1 MKINTKNILQNKFV
15 LYLVFFLSL
24 VTVFG
29 YITTS
34 NFQAV
39 LLFVLISLLTNY
51 FSKNMIVILGAAI
64 IGTNLVTLMNGSFIL
79 NNSNNV
85 VEGFNRGMK
94 MSEGDNPEEDNK
106 DADEDADEGD
116 TEQEKF
122 TNQELTPAVIDNI
135 PNIDNLTNL
144 LSKSD
149 KGKKTEKAYD
159 MLENAMNN
167 DNIKG
172 LAGETKNLLGKQVE
186 LMNQMKQIT
195 PILQQTMGLVNNLD
209 LGALTNIAKKV
220 TDIMP
225 DNLESLISQSN
236 ELSQ

>member
-24 VTVFG
+24 VSVFG

-85 VEGFNRGMK
+85 VEGFKEGMK
-94 MSEGDNPEEDNK
+94 RKEDSEDDEEDTSVK
-106 DADEDADEGD
+106 HASE
-116 TEQEKF
+116 EQEKF

-159 MLENAMNN
+159 MLESAMNN

-172 LAGETKNLLGKQVE
+172 LASETKNLLGKQVE

-220 TDIMP
+220 TDVMP
-225 DNLESLISQSN
+225 DNLESLISKSN

>member
-64 IGTNLVTLMNGSFIL
+64 IGTNLVTLINGSFIL

-85 VEGFNRGMK
+85 VEGFK
-94 MSEGDNPEEDNK
+94 EGNNPTDGDG
-106 DADEDADEGD
+106 DADDATPVNKKEEFA
-116 TEQEKF
+116 TQ
-122 TNQELTPAVIDNI
+122 QLTPADIDNI

-144 LSKSD
+144 LTKTD

-159 MLENAMNN
+159 MLESAMNN

-172 LAGETKNLLGKQVE
+172 LAGETKNLLGKQAE

>member
-24 VTVFG
+24 VSVFG

-85 VEGFNRGMK
+85 VEGFKEGMK
-94 MSEGDNPEEDNK
+94 TESGEDDEEDATN
-106 DADEDADEGD
+106 EGKEEFA
-116 TEQEKF
+116 TQ
-122 TNQELTPAVIDNI
+122 QLTPAVIDNI

-159 MLENAMNN
+159 MLESAMNN

-172 LAGETKNLLGKQVE
+172 LAGETKNLLGKQAE

-225 DNLESLISQSN
+225 DNLEGLISQSK
-236 ELSQ
+236 

>member
-24 VTVFG
+24 VSVFG

-51 FSKNMIVILGAAI
+51 FSKNMIVILGAAV
-64 IGTNLVTLMNGSFIL
+64 IGTNLATLMNGAFIL

-85 VEGFNRGMK
+85 VEGFKEGMNTEA
-94 MSEGDNPEEDNK
+94 SG
-106 DADEDADEGD
+106 EDADEQDSSSEVTTKKD
-116 TEQEKF
+116 TEKEKF
-122 TNQELTPAVIDNI
+122 TNQQLTPAAVIDNI
-135 PNIDNLTNL
+135 PNVDNLTNL
-144 LSKSD
+144 LSKTD

-159 MLENAMNN
+159 MLESAMNN

-225 DNLESLISQSN
+225 DNLEGLISQSK
-236 ELSQ
+236 